1 MFHLMQI
8 PIQNGVHFLFHTLQS
23 LLGEVAS
30 CAPTGIKI
38 KMLLTKIRQ
47 HIRCFLTV
55 KIEKD
60 NQKHHSREK
69 SNDQVQ
75 VAESIWA
82 SKELLEVIESV
93 PYCEQFIHCFEE
105 MMPRGLGG
113 S

>member
-1 MFHLMQI
+1 MQI
-8 PIQNGVHFLFHTLQS
+8 PIRKGVRFLFHTSQG

-30 CAPTGIKI
+30 CAPIGIKI
-38 KMLLTKIRQ
+38 KLLLTKIRGL
-47 HIRCFLTV
+47 IRCFLTV
-55 KIEKD
+55 EIKRY

-69 SNDQVQ
+69 SNDQTQ